1 MAKNTENINKSSA
14 LLAATLAAFLV
25 PFMGSSINIAI
36 PTIANEFFMDAILL
50 SWIPTAF
57 LLTSA
62 IFTLPFGR
70 IADIYGLK
78 RIFTLGIIVYTLF
91 SFLSGVAPSGV
102 SLILFRA
109 LQGIGSAM
117 IFGTGVAILTSVF
130 PLFERGKALGINVA
144 GVYAGLATGPF
155 LGGILTQHLGWRSIF
170 FLNVILGLIIVSF
183 VLFRLKG
190 EWRECRGEKF
200 DINGATIYSI
210 ALLLIL
216 YGFSLIPNILGTILT
231 TLGIIGIIVF
241 VITEIRVNE
250 PILNVRIFL
259 KNRIFAFSN
268 LAALINYSTTSGA
281 VFLLSIYLQYISG
294 YSPQEAGLVLLP
306 LPLIMVIIS
315 PVAGEL
321 SDKIDPRTMTVM
333 GMILTTAGLSF
344 FTFLSFFTE
353 LSYIILGLLVLGSG
367 FALFSSPNANT
378 IMRSVKKRNY
388 GVASGTISSVR
399 LVGQVLSFGIVMLIF
414 SLLIGKVHIT
424 PDAYF
429 NLLDSVRTA
438 FKIFT
443 AFCFAGIFI
452 SIYVKL
458 ANSKNKSRQNNY

>member
-1 MAKNTENINKSSA
+1 MARNTENTNKSSA

-36 PTIANEFFMDAILL
+36 PTIANEFFMDATLL
-50 SWIPTAF
+50 SWIPAAS

-91 SFLSGVAPSGV
+91 SFLSGVAPSGF

-130 PLFERGKALGINVA
+130 PLFERGKALGINMT
-144 GVYAGLATGPF
+144 GVYAGLASGPF
-155 LGGILTQHLGWRSIF
+155 LGGILTQYFGWRSIF
-170 FLNVILGLIIVSF
+170 FFNVLLGLIIVYF
-183 VLFRLKG
+183 VLFQLKG
-190 EWRECRGEKF
+190 DWMECRGEKF
-200 DINGATIYSI
+200 DVNGATIYSI

-216 YGFSLIPNILGTILT
+216 YGFSLIPNILGIILT
-231 TLGIIGIIVF
+231 TLGIIGIIAF
-241 VITEIRVNE
+241 VITELRVNK
-250 PILNVRIFL
+250 PILNIQLFL

-268 LAALINYSTTSGA
+268 LAALINYSTTTGA
-281 VFLLSIYLQYISG
+281 VFLLSLYLQYILR
-294 YSPQEAGLVLLP
+294 YSPQEAGLILLP

-321 SDKIDPRTMTVM
+321 SDKIDPRTIAVT
-333 GMILTTAGLSF
+333 GMVLTTTGLYF

-367 FALFSSPNANT
+367 FTLFSSPNANV
-378 IMRSVKKRNY
+378 IMGSVKKRNY
-388 GVASGTISSVR
+388 GVASGTISSTR
-399 LVGQVLSFGIVMLIF
+399 LVGQVLSFGIVTLVF
-414 SLLIGKVHIT
+414 SLLMGKVQIT
-424 PDAYF
+424 PDTYF
-429 NLLDSVRTA
+429 NLLDSVNTV

-443 AFCFAGIFI
+443 TFCFAGIFI
-452 SIYVKL
+452 SIYGKL
-458 ANSKNKSRQNNY
+458 SMQE

>member
-1 MAKNTENINKSSA
+1 MARNTENTNKSSA

-36 PTIANEFFMDAILL
+36 PAIANEFLMDAVLL
-50 SWIPTAF
+50 SWIQAAF
-57 LLTSA
+57 LLTA
-62 IFTLPFGR
+62 AMFALPFGR

-78 RIFTLGIIVYTLF
+78 RIFTLGIIIYTFF

-102 SLILFRA
+102 LFILFRA
-109 LQGIGSAM
+109 IQGIGSAM

-130 PLFERGKALGINVA
+130 PLFERGKALGINMT
-144 GVYAGLATGPF
+144 GVYAGLALGPF
-155 LGGILTQHLGWRSIF
+155 LGGILTQYFGWRSIF
-170 FLNVILGLIIVSF
+170 FFNVLLGLILVYF
-183 VLFRLKG
+183 VLFQLKG
-190 EWRECRGEKF
+190 EWMECRGERF
-200 DINGATIYSI
+200 DINGTAIYSI

-216 YGFSLIPNILGTILT
+216 YGFSIIPNILGIILT
-231 TLGIIGIIVF
+231 ILGIIGIIAF
-241 VITEIRVNE
+241 VITEIRVNK
-250 PILNVRIFL
+250 PILNVQIFL

-281 VFLLSIYLQYISG
+281 VFLLSMYLQYISG
-294 YSPQEAGLVLLP
+294 YSPEKTGLVLLP

-321 SDKIDPRTMTVM
+321 SDKIDPRTIAVT
-333 GMILTTAGLSF
+333 GMILTTTGLYF

-367 FALFSSPNANT
+367 FALFSSPNANA
-378 IMRSVKKRNY
+378 IMGSVKKRNY
-388 GVASGTISSVR
+388 GVASGTISSTR
-399 LVGQVLSFGIVMLIF
+399 LIGQVLSFGIVMLVF
-414 SLLIGKVHIT
+414 SLLMGKVQIT

-429 NLLDSVRTA
+429 NLLDSVNTV

-452 SIYVKL
+452 SIYGKL
-458 ANSKNKSRQNNY
+458 AMQE